1 MTPSHQVMHARS
13 YTAPDFRLSALLTI
27 DTQRDVLDGQP
38 LEVPGTS
45 AALPN
50 IRALA
55 EAFRAEKRPIAHV
68 VRLYRRDGSNVD
80 LCRRRAVEE
89 GARMLYVD
97 SEGAQL
103 AAELLPD
110 PEARLDADLLLSG
123 GLQNLGEDEFVVY
136 KPRWG
141 AFFQTPLEA
150 HLRERGV
157 TTVVFA
163 GCNFPNC
170 PRTSI
175 YEASERDFRIVV
187 AGDAVSGMYHRGE
200 AELRDIGVNIMRTG
214 KIVAELAMQVAVT

>member
-1 MTPSHQVMHARS
+1 MHRGSH
-13 YTAPDFRLSALLTI
+13 TAPEFRLSALLTI
-27 DTQRDVLDGQP
+27 DTQRDTLDGQP

-50 IRALA
+50 IGALA
-55 EAFRAEKRPIAHV
+55 DAFRAAGRPIAHV
-68 VRLYRRDGSNVD
+68 VRLYRGDGSNVD
-80 LCRRRAVEE
+80 LCRRGAVEE
-89 GARMLYVD
+89 GARMLQVD

-103 AAELLPD
+103 AADLLPD
-110 PEARLDADLLLSG
+110 PEVRLDAGLLLSG
-123 GLQNLGEDEFVVY
+123 GLQDLGEREFVVY

-187 AGDAVSGMYHRGE
+187 ARDAVSGIYDRGE
-200 AELRDIGVNIMRTG
+200 AELGNIGVSIMPTAQ
-214 KIVAELAMQVAVT
+214 IVAELARQVAVS